1 MATYREL
8 IQDIY
13 TRLDKVYDL
22 TGALRDAAM
31 ENEKEL
37 FNQTRGVLGQLVSQW
52 NRFDNNLPDARAQMK
67 LDWELPDWK

>member
-13 TRLDKVYDL
+13 QRLDFVYDL
-22 TGALRDAAM
+22 TGALRDAATDD
-31 ENEKEL
+31 EKDL
-37 FNQTRGVLGQLVSQW
+37 FNNTRGALSSIVRQW
-52 NRFDNNLPDARAQMK
+52 RTFDNQLPEKRADMK